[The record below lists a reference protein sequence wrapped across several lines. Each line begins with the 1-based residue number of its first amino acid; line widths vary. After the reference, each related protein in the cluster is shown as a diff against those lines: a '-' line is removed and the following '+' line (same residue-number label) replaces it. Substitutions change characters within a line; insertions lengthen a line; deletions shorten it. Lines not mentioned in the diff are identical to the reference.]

1 VSAHQSGFTVRR
13 LGFQSL
19 NMRRMIHSLFA
30 KLDSYR
36 HKRKVSRAL
45 DLYLRGEVRR
55 DGLQLT
61 SMRSSL
67 EIEWRARDV
76 HPWDRDSRRDER
88 RAMLVSQTLFD
99 TDAAI
104 ARLFDSLPYVDVLQI
119 RVLGVGSDTSILG
132 GTVTRSSLE
141 EVRDGLS
148 VRMKLRELGITYHS
162 EGLQFEPLPVNGLVY
177 DRPWTVA
184 LPEMTTIYRNTQL

>member
-1 VSAHQSGFTVRR
+1 
-13 LGFQSL
+13 
-19 NMRRMIHSLFA
+19 MRRIIQRLFA

-36 HKRKVSRAL
+36 YNRKVRRAL

-61 SMRSSL
+61 SMCSSL

-88 RAMLVSQTLFD
+88 RAMLVSQTLTD
-99 TDAAI
+99 TEAAI
-104 ARLFDSLPYVDVLQI
+104 SRLFDSLPYVDVLQV
-119 RVLGVGSDTSILG
+119 RVLGVGSDTPILG

-148 VRMKLRELGITYHS
+148 IGMKLRELGITYHS
-162 EGLQFEPLPVNGLVY
+162 EGLQFEPLPTNGHVY
-177 DRPWTVA
+177 DRQWA
-184 LPEMTTIYRNTQL
+184 LPELTTFYRDTQL